1 MTLSFD
7 LAPFSIPV
15 RLLSTN
21 KKSRLLTLATL
32 MACCLA
38 GLQRTEAQAKPAPD
52 ELVLSNGDTL
62 HGTLVSS
69 ADGKITFHS
78 DPLGDVT
85 LGWDKVK
92 ELHTNGKFAVLD
104 KNANVLKKKEAAK
117 IPLGTVEMSN
127 QSIAVH
133 PANAPALAPIPVAN
147 AQFIVDEAALDQQLH
162 HRPGFFAGWNGA
174 ATAGGSLVAA
184 TQNQYTF
191 SGGLGIVRIVP
202 TVTWLRPQNRTSAA
216 FTGSFGKIT
225 DPAYTIPAT
234 PVSPPVFVPE
244 VTTKSALFHAEAERD
259 QYLTPRFYGLVQI
272 AYDHNYAQNLN
283 LQQIYGG
290 GFGWTFL
297 KKPKQEADLKGTI
310 QYERRSFISGG
321 SADDNLI
328 GSTFALDYVLH
339 EKFLTFTQGI
349 AFIPAYNDTS
359 KYSANEINTLAFPVY
374 KNFSFSVGT
383 LDSYLNNTPDSL
395 PPTKRNS
402 FQFTMG
408 LTYAF
413 KSKY

>member
-1 MTLSFD
+1 MTLYFGFAAVSVFNRP
-7 LAPFSIPV
+7 APTSTRF
-15 RLLSTN
+15 RLV
-21 KKSRLLTLATL
+21 TLIAL
-32 MACCLA
+32 IGMGVA
-38 GLQRTEAQAKPAPD
+38 GLQRTQAQAKPAPD

-62 HGTLVSS
+62 HGKLVSS
-69 ADGKITFHS
+69 AEGKIVFHT

-92 ELHTNGKFAVLD
+92 ELHTNGKFAVLG
-104 KNANVLKKKEAAK
+104 KNENVLKKSEAAK

-127 QSIAVH
+127 QSITVH
-133 PANAPALAPIPVAN
+133 PANAPAIAPMPVGN

-174 ATAGGSLVAA
+174 ITAGGSLVAA

-191 SGGLGIVRIVP
+191 SGGLGLVRVVP

-216 FTGSFGKIT
+216 FLGSFGKIT

-259 QYLTPRFYGLVQI
+259 EYFSPRFYGLVQI
-272 AYDHNYAQNLN
+272 AYDHNYAQNLD

-297 KKPKQEADLKGTI
+297 KTPKQEADLKGTI
-310 QYERRSFISGG
+310 QYERRAFISGG
-321 SADDNLI
+321 PQDNLI

-339 EKFLTFTQGI
+339 EKFMTFTQGI
-349 AFIPAYNDTS
+349 AFIPAYNDPS
-359 KYSANEINTLAFPVY
+359 KYSANEINTFAFPAY
-374 KNFSFSVGT
+374 KNLGFSVGT
-383 LDSYLNNTPDSL
+383 LDSYLNNPPDSL

-408 LTYAF
+408 LTYAI

>member
-1 MTLSFD
+1 MTLCFG
-7 LAPFSIPV
+7 LAAVSVLNRFTPTPTRF
-15 RLLSTN
+15 RLVTFIALFGIS
-21 KKSRLLTLATL
+21 LASV
-32 MACCLA
+32 
-38 GLQRTEAQAKPAPD
+38 QRIEAQAKPAPD

-92 ELHTNGKFAVLD
+92 ELHTNGKFAVLG
-104 KNANVLKKKEAAK
+104 KNENALKKKEAAQ
-117 IPLGTVEMSN
+117 IPVGTLEMSN
-127 QSIAVH
+127 QSVAVH
-133 PANAPALAPIPVAN
+133 PANAPAIAPIPVGN
-147 AQFIVDEAALDQQLH
+147 AQFIVDEAALNQQLH

-225 DPAYTIPAT
+225 EPAYTIPAT

-244 VTTKSALFHAEAERD
+244 VTTKSALYHAEAERD
-259 QYLTPRFYGLVQI
+259 EYFSPRVYGLGQI
-272 AYDHNYAQNLN
+272 AYDHNYAQNLD

-290 GFGWTFL
+290 GLGWTFL
-297 KKPKQEADLKGTI
+297 KTPKQEADVKGTI
-310 QYERRSFISGG
+310 QYERRRSSPEVPRRQPDRFDIRP
-321 SADDNLI
+321 
-328 GSTFALDYVLH
+328 DYVLH
-339 EKFLTFTQGI
+339 EKFMTFTQGI
-349 AFIPAYNDTS
+349 AFIPAYNDPS
-359 KYSANEINTLAFPVY
+359 KYSANEINTFAFPAY
-374 KNFSFSVGT
+374 KNFGFSVGT
-383 LDSYLNNTPDSL
+383 LDSYLNNPPDSL